1 MSAPSATPPRRG
13 LRAEEDRRLLQLAVP
28 ALGALIAEPLYVLT
42 DTAIVGR
49 LGTVALAG
57 LSVASAV
64 LLTAYSI
71 SIFLAYGTTAAVSRR
86 LGAGDHRGAA
96 DQAVQGLWLAV
107 GLGILLGV
115 VGAAAGPWL
124 ISVLGGHGA
133 VAAQARIYLNVSLFG
148 LPAMLLSL
156 AGVGYLRGLQDMRT
170 PLWVAL
176 GTAVGNGVAEAV
188 LIFGLGFG
196 IGASAL
202 TTVAAQWAGATVF
215 VLRCGRAARR
225 HGASL
230 HPRPRELGRL
240 LVVGSHLL
248 VRTAALRGSLLVGVS
263 VATRIGT
270 PHVAAYEI
278 GFAVWSLAALALDAL
293 AIAAQS
299 LVGRALGAGDAATA
313 RRIGRRA
320 LVLSSLVGVAI
331 GVALALARHPIAALF
346 SDDPVVVAL
355 CAESLLYVA
364 GMQPVNGAA
373 FALDGI
379 LIGAGDQRFLAWAM
393 AGAFAVYAPAAQAVR
408 ITGGGLGWLWV
419 ALGMFM
425 VVRWVTLH
433 ARFRTDGWIVLG
445 DAPRR

>member
-1 MSAPSATPPRRG
+1 MNRAPVTATRRG
-13 LRAEEDRRLLQLAVP
+13 LRAEDRRLLRLAVP

-49 LGTVALAG
+49 LGTTPLAG

-71 SIFLAYGTTAAVSRR
+71 SIFLAYGTTAAVARR
-86 LGAGDHRGAA
+86 LGAGDERGAA

-107 GLGILLGV
+107 GLGVLLAV
-115 VGAAAGPWL
+115 VGAAVGPSL
-124 ISVLGGHGA
+124 ISLLGGRGA
-133 VAAQARIYLNVSLFG
+133 VAAQARIYLDISLLG
-148 LPAMLLSL
+148 LPAMLVSL
-156 AGVGYLRGLQDMRT
+156 AGVGYLRGLQDTRT

-176 GTAVGNGVAEAV
+176 GTAVGNGALESV

-202 TTVAAQWAGATVF
+202 STVLAQWVGAAVF
-215 VLRCGRAARR
+215 VLRAGRAARR
-225 HGASL
+225 HGAAL
-230 HPRPRELGRL
+230 RPRLEEVGRL

-248 VRTAALRGSLLVGVS
+248 VRTAALRGSLLVGVA

-270 PHVAAYEI
+270 PTVAAYEI
-278 GFAVWSLAALALDAL
+278 GFGVWSLAALALDAL

-299 LVGRALGAGDAATA
+299 LVGHALGAGDAAAA
-313 RRIGRRA
+313 RRLGGRA
-320 LVLSSLVGVAI
+320 LTLSAAVGVAI
-331 GVALALARHPIAALF
+331 GVVLALARHPLAALF

-355 CAESLLYVA
+355 CAESLLFVA
-364 GMQPVNGAA
+364 AMQPINGAA

-393 AGAFAVYAPAAQAVR
+393 AGAFAVYAPAALTVR
-408 ITGGGLGWLWV
+408 LAGGGLGWLWA
-419 ALGMFM
+419 ALGLFM
-425 VVRWVTLH
+425 VARWVTLH
-433 ARFRTDGWIVLG
+433 ARFRTDRWIVLG